1 MRGNSSSEITNR
13 SHLLLGL
20 LIDNKV
26 CHNCFAMS
34 APIRMHTCMA
44 RSGSVLVPA
53 SVSPLRH
60 SWTRVVRQRIEREIT
75 TDVMLQTALYILYIH
90 YTYILYI
97 HYTYR
102 TYTIHTYCTYT
113 IHTYCTYTMHTYCTY
128 TIHTVHTLYIHTVHT
143 LYIPYIHYTYIL
155 YIHYTYIL
163 YYTYTMHTYCTYT
176 IQYCTHVQSYMETPQ
191 AHLAQIAQSHCSEG
205 HHQTLQGPNASSS
218 HSTPHPLP

>member
-34 APIRMHTCMA
+34 APIRMHPYVCTHTYAPICMHTCMA

-102 TYTIHTYCTYT
+102 TYTIHTYCTY
-113 IHTYCTYTMHTYCTY
+113 IIHTYCTY
-128 TIHTVHTLYIHTVHT
+128 TIHTYCTYTIHT
-143 LYIPYIHYTYIL
+143 
-155 YIHYTYIL
+155 
-163 YYTYTMHTYCTYT
+163 YYTYTIHTYCTYT
-176 IQYCTHVQSYMETPQ
+176 IHTYCTYTIHTYCTYTI
-191 AHLAQIAQSHCSEG
+191 HIYCTYTIHTYC
-205 HHQTLQGPNASSS
+205 TY
-218 HSTPHPLP
+218 TI